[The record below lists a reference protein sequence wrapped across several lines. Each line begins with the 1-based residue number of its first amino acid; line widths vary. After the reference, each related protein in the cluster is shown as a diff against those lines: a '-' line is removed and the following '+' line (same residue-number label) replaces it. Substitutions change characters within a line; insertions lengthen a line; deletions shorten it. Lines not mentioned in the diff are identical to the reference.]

1 MMAGSAQNPAH
12 ATHRS
17 DVIVV
22 VDNFED
28 LEDVK
33 CDQMTRLILHYLS
46 TYKMKLCPTELK
58 TCQKNRI

>member
-1 MMAGSAQNPAH
+1 MMMAGSAQNPAQ

-33 CDQMTRLILHYLS
+33 CDQMTNINSSLFVNLQNETL
-46 TYKMKLCPTELK
+46 P
-58 TCQKNRI
+58 NRIKNLPKE